1 MFMMRG
7 SDQWESTYIGYGGE
21 FGLAYSQTDLIGDYI
36 LIQGLTVMILPF
48 ETVNIY

>member
-1 MFMMRG
+1 MGEHVYWLR
-7 SDQWESTYIGYGGE
+7 GGE